1 MAKKLKHLK
10 KLILAR
16 KFKYLKYSI
25 KIGGKENSKLVQ
37 KIYDVK
43 RNIIVGAKIQNSNFF
58 FFLVKFEKIDT
69 RNSFLAR
76 KFKKVTKD
84 KMSFLAPKF
93 R

>member
-43 RNIIVGAKIQNSNFF
+43 RNIIVGAKIQNSKI
-58 FFLVKFEKIDT
+58 FLVKFEKIDT

-93 R
+93 K